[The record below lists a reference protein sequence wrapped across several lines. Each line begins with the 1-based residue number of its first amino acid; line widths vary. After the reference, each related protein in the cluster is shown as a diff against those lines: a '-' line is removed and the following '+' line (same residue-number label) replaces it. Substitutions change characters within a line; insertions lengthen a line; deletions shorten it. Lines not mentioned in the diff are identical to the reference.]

1 MREQRRVFKLFWL
14 EKRENEASLYIG
26 AWEGNFG
33 IKIFSGIIAKKK
45 KFEIIMGCYKT
56 FFFSFIID
64 YYTF

>member
-1 MREQRRVFKLFWL
+1 MREQRKAFRLFWL

-45 KFEIIMGCYKT
+45 LKLLWAVIKHY
-56 FFFSFIID
+56 FFFHLF
-64 YYTF
+64 